1 MHLCTD
7 PSIYLPTYLPT
18 YLSTHLSLHLSIHLS
33 TYLIYLSFAGDII
46 SEFAVAIDRKLK
58 LPQLATVMHVYP
70 AISIAV
76 QQLAA
81 EVRT

>member
-1 MHLCTD
+1 MPSTHLSIYPSIY
-7 PSIYLPTYLPT
+7 PSIYLSVHPSIHP
-18 YLSTHLSLHLSIHLS
+18 SIHLP
-33 TYLIYLSFAGDII
+33 IAGDII

-58 LPQLATVMHVYP
+58 LPQLATIMHVYP

-81 EVRT
+81 EVRS